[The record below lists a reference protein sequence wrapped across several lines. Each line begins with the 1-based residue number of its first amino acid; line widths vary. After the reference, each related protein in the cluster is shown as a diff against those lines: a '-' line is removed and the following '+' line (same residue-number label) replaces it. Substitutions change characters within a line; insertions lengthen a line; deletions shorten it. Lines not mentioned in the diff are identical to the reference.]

1 MTRRRRPLHPDER
14 DLWARVAATARPLHP
29 DRPERPA
36 TVEAHPATKKASRGW
51 PAFQVGEKARTHTA
65 PYDLAPADPLATQP
79 VRMDR
84 RTFERMTRGKLAPE
98 ARIDLHGMTLA
109 EAHSELVR
117 FLLKA
122 QATGVRLALVITG
135 KGRERDDRG
144 PIPERTGLLRRQ
156 VPQWLR
162 LPPLGSAVLQ
172 VAQASQRHG
181 GAGAF
186 YVYLRR

>member
-1 MTRRRRPLHPDER
+1 
-14 DLWARVAATARPLHP
+14 
-29 DRPERPA
+29 
-36 TVEAHPATKKASRGW
+36 
-51 PAFQVGEKARTHTA
+51 
-65 PYDLAPADPLATQP
+65 
-79 VRMDR
+79 MDR

-109 EAHSELVR
+109 EAHPELVR
-117 FLLKA
+117 FLLRS
-122 QATGVRLALVITG
+122 QAAGVRLALVITG
-135 KGRERDDRG
+135 KGREREDRG
-144 PIPERTGLLRRQ
+144 PIPERTGLLRHQ

-162 LPPLGSAVLQ
+162 LPPLGTVVLQ